1 MFVTCLKNFNMKPE
15 TPQCKKNL
23 TCLPLPNWA
32 LSWLQTI
39 TVGQLLG
46 GWGCHTGFCPVPPY
60 QMPCKFG
67 LCAMIP
73 HMQKQNELDRSL
85 QNMTRKSL
93 CKSISKAWHICH
105 SWQRLPC
112 QLQMTV
118 QGQQSSLHVQA
129 LSCFCSQ
136 SYSIV
141 PETAHQT
148 PLRFSNLLTTPGVP
162 KRAQPI
168 SLVEQSSCPQAGET
182 LSQGHLQLIY
192 KAKGW
197 EIVFHPLV
205 CIFPHNCWH
214 P

>member
-1 MFVTCLKNFNMKPE
+1 MDEGAILV
-15 TPQCKKNL
+15 
-23 TCLPLPNWA
+23 
-32 LSWLQTI
+32 
-39 TVGQLLG
+39 
-46 GWGCHTGFCPVPPY
+46 FCPRY

-105 SWQRLPC
+105 SWRRLPS

-118 QGQQSSLHVQA
+118 QGQQLSLHVQA

-148 PLRFSNLLTTPGVP
+148 PLCFSNLLTKPGVP
-162 KRAQPI
+162 KHATEH
-168 SLVEQSSCPQAGET
+168 SQSPLLNRVVA
-182 LSQGHLQLIY
+182 LKQGRLCHKAIYNMIY